1 MPQQNK
7 KRPRA
12 VVPKE
17 SSQYKFRVLTR
28 TSFTV
33 ETRQKPTKQAL
44 QKPTRSAALERVTIE
59 RIVDRHMRLSDKRAK
74 ILKWAQD
81 AENLLAQRDQRSPRM
96 IEASEAA
103 STFCHHLLEDDPSAL
118 ALLPRLSRPRKNSL
132 IDYWE
137 GEDED
142 AIDAQKKDWMKAWS
156 DDEGIK
162 LTATQREILTSLER
176 LRPLVFTP
184 IDRQDKAAVTNL
196 ARFWDEYGTEI
207 CHAIRNGL
215 NHPWCLEWI
224 MLNQIFSN
232 RKSLHRLH
240 RTHLE
245 LQKRLQQLISLK
257 EMKLWKEIT
266 GLLKLKPGRSLRS
279 IHLSLQRKKLYKKPW
294 STFQEWISD
303 PVRREMIDP
312 TP

>member
-17 SSQYKFRVLTR
+17 SSQYKVRVLTR
-28 TSFTV
+28 TSFFIDNI
-33 ETRQKPTKQAL
+33 QKPTKHP
-44 QKPTRSAALERVTIE
+44 QKPRSVALERTTID
-59 RIVDRHMRLSDKRAK
+59 RIVDGHMQLPDKRAK

-81 AENLLAQRDQRSPRM
+81 AEDLLALKNHRSSRT
-96 IEASEAA
+96 IEVSEAA
-103 STFCHHLLEDDPSAL
+103 PTFCHHLMEDDPSAL
-118 ALLPRLSRPRKNSL
+118 ALLPRLSCSRKGSL
-132 IDYWE
+132 INNWE
-137 GEDED
+137 SEDEN
-142 AIDAQKKDWMKAWS
+142 AIDAQEKDWMKAWS
-156 DDEGIK
+156 GDEGIK

-196 ARFWDEYGTEI
+196 ARFWDEYSTEI
-207 CHAIRNGL
+207 CHAVRNGL

-245 LQKRLQQLISLK
+245 LQKRVQQVISLK

-279 IHLSLQRKKLYKKPW
+279 IHLTLQRKKLYRKPW